1 MDVHSERVLLS
12 TAYLAPIQYFSKLY
26 RYRQVY
32 IEQWETYQ
40 KQSYRNRCHILSAN
54 GVLPL
59 SVPIVHRG
67 DKMLIKNVRIDHSK
81 RWKPMHLRAIESAY
95 RSSPF
100 YIYYI
105 DEIKSVY
112 DHNFE
117 YLWDMN
123 MYFLKV
129 TLQLLNI
136 EVKIHTTQGY
146 KEIPYPFDDFSQ
158 SIHPKAKFQQPDA
171 GFQPRPYYQVFG
183 NKFGFVP
190 NLSILDLLF
199 NTGPEAIHWL

>member
-1 MDVHSERVLLS
+1 MDATAERILLS
-12 TAYLAPIQYFSKLY
+12 TAYHAPVQYYSKFIHY
-26 RYRQVY
+26 REIYL
-32 IEQWETYQ
+32 EPWENYQ

-59 SVPIVHRG
+59 SVPIIHMG

-81 RWKPMHLRAIESAY
+81 RWKSMHLRAIESAY

-105 DEIKSVY
+105 DEIKAIY
-112 DHNFE
+112 DQDFE

-123 MYFLKV
+123 MAFLKL

-136 EVKIHTTQGY
+136 EVKVRTTPSFR
-146 KEIPYPFDDFSQ
+146 EIPHPFDDFLH
-158 SIHPKAKFQQPDA
+158 SIHPKAKFQQPDT
-171 GFQPRPYYQVFG
+171 GFRPKPYYQVFG

-199 NTGPEAIHWL
+199 NTGPEAIQWL